1 MAKVDTKDTI
11 LDAAEHLFA
20 EQGFGATSLR
30 QLTARAGVNLAA
42 VNYHF
47 GSKEEL
53 AKEVLRRR
61 IEPINRERR
70 QRLDHMCR
78 PACVEDI
85 VRAFIEPALRTQD
98 EPAAT
103 GNTPESRAAGL
114 CRVFGRINV
123 EQPPFLRGFFAEQFG
138 ELGQRF
144 IAMLQ
149 EAAPGMPTET
159 LWWRMHFTVGAM
171 AHTLNSAH
179 VLGQISGGA
188 CDPNNHEAI
197 IEQLTAYAL
206 GGFAANEV
214 SR

>member
-1 MAKVDTKDTI
+1 MAKVDTKDTL

-53 AKEVLRRR
+53 AREVLRRR

-78 PACVEDI
+78 PACIEEI
-85 VRAFIEPALRTQD
+85 VRAFIEPALRQQD
-98 EPAAT
+98 ADPGAVA
-103 GNTPESRAAGL
+103 ESRAAGL
-114 CRVFGRINV
+114 CRVFGRISV
-123 EQPPFLRGFFAEQFG
+123 EQPPFLREFFAEQFG

-144 IAMLQ
+144 IAMLK
-149 EAAPGMPTET
+149 EAAPGVPAET
-159 LWWRMHFTVGAM
+159 LWWRLHFTVGAM
-171 AHTLNSAH
+171 AHTLQNAH
-179 VLGQISGGA
+179 VVGQISNGV

-206 GGFAANEV
+206 GGFSAPQAKQ
-214 SR
+214 